1 MRVVFHIISTGGGGG
16 VSRATRY
23 IAEREKD
30 PTREGP
36 GPRPLFSEDRDGL
49 TYRKADRILDP
60 VEGQPEKDDLMHLS
74 VSFQEEDF
82 EKLGKDE
89 KERQAGLRRVIR
101 EGMKGM
107 AEELNVEG
115 LTWVAGIHR
124 NSENPHAHIV
134 MRNQAVER
142 GEIREKPIGKIRTS
156 LLPHK
161 QLVDGKEVI
170 VPGKIGDRFLAALDR
185 QQDRFLGQNQDR
197 TRARDA
203 WEELE
208 QAIQTKSSGR
218 EAIASPENDAR
229 DDKLTRRFKSGR
241 NAASHQTL
249 DHRSVAASWREG
261 AVLWEQEHTDYRIAL
276 GKHLEFS
283 TRLAFAEVWHER
295 AVKHG
300 DTFRFN
306 VIDQTTNDERKIS
319 ELDVH
324 RRASA
329 RAQRTNTPDR
339 GAREQAFEAD
349 LSRHRE
355 TLDQLLEAREAKI
368 AALGKD
374 VGSLRGTVGKVE
386 QVLMQR
392 NDTPSEKRLIPI
404 LSRQTLSELQK
415 TAVKLN
421 LAERVD
427 ELEKLRVALAR
438 EYKAPTRTD
447 DEAAMLAAQ
456 VNVARADLMA
466 KNERLEK
473 FEASVHLTPY
483 EVHGERWSLA
493 ALDKQISRR
502 REDSKFVPE
511 RAMRLDVRSLTRF
524 NYSPAEREKAA
535 TEVEHLTFIRGEVVR
550 QTNQRREPLIA
561 DRDRAREM
569 AGILEDA
576 SDREQSLRER
586 EGKEMPEA
594 KYRPYQVR
602 ALETS
607 TETLRDSKLL
617 REVDEW
623 EKTAFKN
630 DRESSWEGRAVARE
644 IMAEIGVKETG
655 ERLQH
660 FLESK
665 RVASLNLGDHRT
677 GTLREVE
684 ARTLTDYLA
693 RAIESRQERD
703 HRHSINVAARD
714 NHARLVSDFE
724 KAKDYYATAR
734 ELASE
739 ARGSE
744 PQFTDKER
752 ISLEIHAEGINDEG
766 TRDAYL
772 ELARNEGQTKQ
783 QDAAISLTR

>member
-1 MRVVFHIISTGGGGG
+1 MAS
-16 VSRATRY
+16 
-23 IAEREKD
+23 
-30 PTREGP
+30 
-36 GPRPLFSEDRDGL
+36 L
-49 TYRKADRILDP
+49 YRKADRILDP
-60 VEGQPEKDDLMHLS
+60 VDGQPQKDDLMHLS
-74 VSFQEEDF
+74 VSFHEEDF

-134 MRNQAVER
+134 LRNQAVER
-142 GEIREKPIGKIRTS
+142 GAIREKPIGKIRTS

-161 QLVDGKEVI
+161 QTVDGKEVI

-185 QQDRFLGQNQDR
+185 QQDRFLGQNRDR

-203 WEELE
+203 WEELS
-208 QAIQTKSSGR
+208 QGLQTKSSGQ
-218 EAIASPENDAR
+218 EPTASPENESR
-229 DDKLTRRFKSGR
+229 DDKLTRQFKSWR
-241 NAASHQTL
+241 NTSSHQTL

-261 AVLWEQEHTDYRIAL
+261 AALWEHDHADYRTAL
-276 GKHLEFS
+276 GKRLEFS
-283 TRLAFAEVWHER
+283 LRLAFAEVWHER

-300 DTFRFN
+300 DTYRFN
-306 VIDQTTNDERKIS
+306 VIDQTTNEERKIS

-329 RAQRTNTPDR
+329 RAQRTATPDR
-339 GAREQAFEAD
+339 AARKQAFEAD

-374 VGSLRGTVGKVE
+374 VGSLRGTLAKVE
-386 QVLMQR
+386 QVLTQR
-392 NDTPSEKRLIPI
+392 YETPSEKRLIPI
-404 LSRQTLSELQK
+404 LSRETLSELQE

-421 LAERVD
+421 MAERVD

-447 DEAAMLAAQ
+447 DEAALLSAQ

-466 KNERLEK
+466 RNERLEK
-473 FEASVHLTPY
+473 FDASSHLAPY

-502 REDSKFVPE
+502 REDSKFAPE
-511 RAMRLDVRSLTRF
+511 RAIRLDLRSLTRF
-524 NYSPAEREKAA
+524 NYSTAEREKAA

-550 QTNQRREPLIA
+550 QINQRREPLII
-561 DRDRAREM
+561 DRDFARDMSE
-569 AGILEDA
+569 ILEDA
-576 SDREQSLRER
+576 YDREYRTRER
-586 EGKEMPEA
+586 EGKETPEPR
-594 KYRPYQVR
+594 YEPYQIR

-607 TETLRDSKLL
+607 AETLLDSQLL
-617 REVDEW
+617 REVDDW

-630 DRESSWEGRAVARE
+630 DREGSWEGRAVARE
-644 IMAEIGVKETG
+644 IMAEIGVQETK

-665 RVASLNLGDHRT
+665 RVASLNLGDHLT

-714 NHARLVSDFE
+714 HHGRLVSDFE

-739 ARGSE
+739 AHGSE
-744 PQFTDKER
+744 PQFTDKEK
-752 ISLEIHAEGINDEG
+752 INLEIYAERQNDDM
-766 TRDAYL
+766 TRQQYL
-772 ELARNEGQTKQ
+772 ELAQTERS
-783 QDAAISLTR
+783 DAREISVSVSR